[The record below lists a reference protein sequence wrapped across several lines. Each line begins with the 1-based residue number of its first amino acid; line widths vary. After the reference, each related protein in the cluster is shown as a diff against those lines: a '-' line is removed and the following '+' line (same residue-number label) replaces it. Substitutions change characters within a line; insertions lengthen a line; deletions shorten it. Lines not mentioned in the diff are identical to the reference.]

1 MNGDTQL
8 RVGIFGGTFSPVH
21 NGHIQSAKAFM
32 EQMKLDYLYI
42 IPTCLPPHK
51 QIDASDNPR
60 HRMRMCELAFA
71 DIDGVVVS
79 DIEILRG
86 GKSYTYDTL
95 TELSRPDTRLF
106 LMCGTDMVLSFDTWY
121 RFEDIFKLCYPVYVR
136 RENDAIISQRIVSKI
151 TEYYEKYGV
160 MFRRIL
166 TEPFEVSSTLIRN
179 RVEKGEDIST
189 LVPKSVEQYIKDN
202 RLYVKVDRENF
213 SEGEL
218 AMLALK
224 IKKQTSEY
232 RFKHILSVFE
242 AASQLSE
249 LYMPERIS
257 ELRAAAL
264 LHDVTKELSDEE
276 HIALMKKHGIEP
288 TEADISAPQLLHSKT
303 AELLTKDKYTEFAT
317 KRICQALR
325 YHTTGSSD
333 MTLFDAIIYIADYI
347 ENGRTNDFCV
357 KLREYFWSAE
367 PQKMSLPEREIHLWK
382 TVLLSLEMTVENIT
396 SRGGHVDKQTLLARD
411 AVKNKL
417 GIEG

>member
-1 MNGDTQL
+1 
-8 RVGIFGGTFSPVH
+8 
-21 NGHIQSAKAFM
+21 M

-51 QIDASDNPR
+51 QIDSSDDPK

-79 DIEILRG
+79 DIEISRG

-106 LMCGTDMVLSFDTWY
+106 LMCGTDMVLTFDTWY

-136 RENDAIISQRIVSKI
+136 RENDAIISQRIIAKI
-151 TEYYEKYGV
+151 SEYYEKYGV
-160 MFRRIL
+160 MFRRII
-166 TEPFEVSSTLIRN
+166 TEPVEISSTMKRKKA
-179 RVEKGEDIST
+179 EQGEDISS
-189 LVPKSVEQYIKDN
+189 LVPFRVEQYIKDN
-202 RLYVKVDRENF
+202 RLYSKFDRESF

-218 AMLALK
+218 TMLACN
-224 IKKQTSEY
+224 IKKQMSEY
-232 RFKHILSVFE
+232 RFAHVLGVFR
-242 AASQLSE
+242 AADQLSR
-249 LYMPERIS
+249 LYMPERLS

-264 LHDVTKELSDEE
+264 LHDITKELSIDE
-276 HIALMKKHGIEP
+276 HIALMKKYGME
-288 TEADISAPQLLHSKT
+288 TSEKDLCAPQLLHSKT
-303 AELLTKDKYTEFAT
+303 AELMTKDRYPEFAT

-325 YHTTGSSD
+325 YHTTGSAD

-347 ENGRTNDFCV
+347 EDGRDNEFCI
-357 KLREYFWSAE
+357 KLRDYFWSAE
-367 PQKMSLPEREIHLWK
+367 PQKMSIPERERHLWK

-396 SRGGHVDKQTLLARD
+396 AKGGRVDKQTLLARD

-417 GIEG
+417 ETEK